1 MWSNSTKWWNWK
13 ELNRFPPYTSV
24 VVYLL
29 AHSIPFLHEIRQR
42 CKVSLHTN
50 HPAELPGCRLTGRP
64 ASCPPTAV
72 HTIKNRKSEQ
82 LCSAFYSITKGSRSV
97 PFFYTYCNLVGLF
110 LAGHCQ
116 TVLHFWWMLWYTTKT
131 HTLWPVYDVTEN
143 PGRTHGC
150 FLSLFGV
157 NFATWH
163 KSINCASFLNFVG
176 F

>member
-50 HPAELPGCRLTGRP
+50 HPAELPGCRLAGRP
-64 ASCPPTAV
+64 ACPRTAV

-97 PFFYTYCNLVGLF
+97 PFLYLLQPCWPFSRWALSDSPTFLVDALIQYILYYDPF
-110 LAGHCQ
+110 MMSQKKHP
-116 TVLHFWWMLWYTTKT
+116 
-131 HTLWPVYDVTEN
+131 WP
-143 PGRTHGC
+143 G
-150 FLSLFGV
+150 
-157 NFATWH
+157 
-163 KSINCASFLNFVG
+163 ASFCDIINGSLCMCFMR
-176 F
+176 